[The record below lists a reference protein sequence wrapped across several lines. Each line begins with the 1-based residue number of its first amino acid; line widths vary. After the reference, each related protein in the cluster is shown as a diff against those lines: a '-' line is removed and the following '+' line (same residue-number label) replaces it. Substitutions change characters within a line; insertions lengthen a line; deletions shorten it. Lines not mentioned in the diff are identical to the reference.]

1 MGLLMINFSYEDND
15 AENSTQYLTVSRRDR
30 YWDYNFQLLS
40 TTDGQHKV
48 PVFMN
53 SLDWLDK
60 TST

>member
-53 SLDWLDK
+53 SLD
-60 TST
+60 